1 MPYTTHWEDRG
12 IRWVFTGVLTNEELL
27 NANLDIY
34 DDPRFMEMHYQVVD
48 FLQVTNFNVTPEV
61 VREIGILD
69 EKASQRNPD
78 VKVAVIATNLF
89 HKGLTRMWELSGG
102 GAIWQTAIFEDEE
115 TARVWVNH

>member
-12 IRWVFTGVLTNEELL
+12 IRWVFTGVLTGEELL
-27 NANLDIY
+27 NANLAIY
-34 DDPRFMEMHYQVVD
+34 DDSRFMEMRYQVVD
-48 FLQVTNFNVTPEV
+48 FLLVTDFNVTSEI
-61 VREIGILD
+61 VREIGQLD

-78 VKVAVIATNLF
+78 VKVAVIATNLL

-115 TARVWVNH
+115 TARVWVGG

>member
-34 DDPRFMEMHYQVVD
+34 DDPRFMEMRYQVVD

-102 GAIWQTAIFEDEE
+102 AGLSGKRPFS
-115 TARVWVNH
+115 RMRKPHGCG